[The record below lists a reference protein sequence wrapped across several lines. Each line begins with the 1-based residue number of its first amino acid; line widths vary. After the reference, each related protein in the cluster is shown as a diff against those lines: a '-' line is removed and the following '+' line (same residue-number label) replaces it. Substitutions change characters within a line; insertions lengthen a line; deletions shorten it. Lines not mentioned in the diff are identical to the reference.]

1 MGMLLHRRGWGDP
14 TPTQK
19 NEKTKEVS
27 TNNGKSKTRK
37 VKSADLPGN
46 GK

>member
-14 TPTQK
+14 APT
-19 NEKTKEVS
+19 KTKETAKEVS
-27 TNNGKSKTRK
+27 TDNGKPKTRK

>member
-14 TPTQK
+14 APTQNK
-19 NEKTKEVS
+19 EPQKEVS
-27 TNNGKSKTRK
+27 TNNGKPKTRK

>member
-14 TPTQK
+14 APTQTK
-19 NEKTKEVS
+19 EKPKEVS
-27 TNNGKSKTRK
+27 TNNGKPKTRK
-37 VKSADLPGN
+37 IKSADLPGN